1 MKRITRITILILSIF
16 VFENTFAA
24 ETIARVAKATGDV
37 FVKRLGSGQYNEAVS
52 AGAAINN
59 GDAMKVGDTGFAVVI
74 FINDRSVVKVKNNTE
89 FQFVDTEN
97 TRTIDIDTGTIINQ
111 VTKQEKGKTFR
122 VETPTSVASVK
133 GTIFSAVVDPSGV
146 DQFYGTE
153 GIVEVFNVVSGQSVN
168 LTAGTKTISNA
179 LGSLVQAPA
188 APNEYPTD
196 PETGQPPAPE
206 SEAQPEGGQPE
217 QAPTEEATPPPEETP
232 AAPSEEAPTTQP
244 EQTPPAPPEETP
256 AAPEEGGGGAGESP
270 FGMGLGIGSVT
281 IDGKIYNQFAFRP
294 ELKFG
299 KLAVGFDLVL
309 YLDSDG
315 NFRKD
320 EWDFKNNPSQI
331 LDKVLYIRWGQKG
344 DPIWAKWGSLEN
356 VTLGYGGLVSGYSN
370 MMEFPTVRRLGIN
383 AGIQKKNIGAELFM
397 NNIKDLARGGTLLG
411 MRGTYRVSKNF
422 PLTVGINFVADLNQ
436 FSGMADR
443 DGDSY
448 PDIFDK
454 FPDKKVYWQDT
465 DGDGLADQDPA
476 ETDRDG
482 DGLPD
487 VAGPDVKA
495 YWQQLEHSTGADFS
509 QYYNTIPDD
518 STTLKPDPFSIKNNK
533 AAAYGF
539 GADIGYPV
547 FSNKFVSLTAYT
559 ELNMLTFP
567 AVSGNIFN
575 RPARS
580 GMGITVPGLQM
591 TILKFIH
598 ASFEYRI
605 KQNYFVPQFFDQSYD
620 LTRVIASYP
629 NDIAD
634 IQTKDMTLFGDPL
647 SKTNTKGYYGMA
659 SADLLNIASF
669 GAAYTNMKAD
679 TIEFNSFYAQ
689 VSLNADLVPKLS
701 VASAYYVRNN
711 DANPFDFGNPSENT
725 VLGYRLG
732 YEVSDGVSLIWN
744 FSQYYRDDGTG
755 IKPIRQTT
763 IETAFDL

>member
-256 AAPEEGGGGAGESP
+256 AAPEEGGGEAGESP

-294 ELKFG
+294 ELK
-299 KLAVGFDLVL
+299 
-309 YLDSDG
+309 
-315 NFRKD
+315 
-320 EWDFKNNPSQI
+320 
-331 LDKVLYIRWGQKG
+331 
-344 DPIWAKWGSLEN
+344 IWK
-356 VTLGYGGLVSGYSN
+356 
-370 MMEFPTVRRLGIN
+370 
-383 AGIQKKNIGAELFM
+383 
-397 NNIKDLARGGTLLG
+397 
-411 MRGTYRVSKNF
+411 
-422 PLTVGINFVADLNQ
+422 
-436 FSGMADR
+436 
-443 DGDSY
+443 
-448 PDIFDK
+448 
-454 FPDKKVYWQDT
+454 
-465 DGDGLADQDPA
+465 
-476 ETDRDG
+476 
-482 DGLPD
+482 
-487 VAGPDVKA
+487 
-495 YWQQLEHSTGADFS
+495 TGCW
-509 QYYNTIPDD
+509 I
-518 STTLKPDPFSIKNNK
+518 
-533 AAAYGF
+533 
-539 GADIGYPV
+539 
-547 FSNKFVSLTAYT
+547 
-559 ELNMLTFP
+559 
-567 AVSGNIFN
+567 
-575 RPARS
+575 
-580 GMGITVPGLQM
+580 
-591 TILKFIH
+591 
-598 ASFEYRI
+598 
-605 KQNYFVPQFFDQSYD
+605 
-620 LTRVIASYP
+620 
-629 NDIAD
+629 
-634 IQTKDMTLFGDPL
+634 
-647 SKTNTKGYYGMA
+647 
-659 SADLLNIASF
+659 
-669 GAAYTNMKAD
+669 
-679 TIEFNSFYAQ
+679 
-689 VSLNADLVPKLS
+689 
-701 VASAYYVRNN
+701 
-711 DANPFDFGNPSENT
+711 
-725 VLGYRLG
+725 
-732 YEVSDGVSLIWN
+732 
-744 FSQYYRDDGTG
+744 
-755 IKPIRQTT
+755 
-763 IETAFDL
+763 